1 MERGMLVSV
10 IVPVFNVESYLAEAL
25 DSVIC
30 QTYTNL
36 EIIVIDDGST
46 DGSGRICDEYAGKD
60 RRIRVIHQENRGL
73 SAARN
78 AGLDV
83 MKGETVSFLDSDDAY
98 YPEFIETMM
107 TAMIRENAEIVTCK
121 NSIQRTTGKMTG
133 SRDEKIYPLIQPGVY
148 DRAETLRALADEQIN
163 HSVWN
168 KLYRKELWSGI
179 RFPEGSVYEDIAI
192 TYRLIDRSRKICV
205 LDLPL
210 YMYRKRPG
218 SISNV
223 KSAKN
228 ISDYFVARSQFEQ
241 FIQAN
246 IPGIFTDEQLN
257 WFRRQG
263 LRRRIVRY
271 IHYSG
276 NPETEGKA
284 FRKEQRKQIS
294 KEGKTI
300 GIGKCC
306 LRIRICYLMICYCPI
321 LAESAGSIYKLLCK
335 KKSRI

>member
-10 IVPVFNVESYLAEAL
+10 IVPVFNVEPYLAEAL
-25 DSVIC
+25 DSVIR

-121 NSIQRTTGKMTG
+121 NSIRRTTGKMTG

-168 KLYRKELWSGI
+168 KLYSKELWSGI

-218 SISNV
+218 SICGTKTS
-223 KSAKN
+223 KN
-228 ISDYFVARSQFEQ
+228 ITDYFNSRSRFEQ
-241 FIQAN
+241 FIEEN
-246 IPGIFTDEQLN
+246 IPEIFTEEHLK
-257 WFRRQG
+257 WFRRKG

-271 IHYSG
+271 ISYSG
-276 NPETEGKA
+276 NSGTDGNA
-284 FRKEQRKQIS
+284 FRKEQRKQIVE
-294 KEGKTI
+294 EGKTI

-321 LAESAGSIYKLLCK
+321 LARSVGSLYNLLCK
-335 KKSRI
+335 KACRI

>member
-10 IVPVFNVESYLAEAL
+10 IVPVFNVEPYLAEAL
-25 DSVIC
+25 DSVIR

-83 MKGETVSFLDSDDAY
+83 MKGEAVSFLDSDDAY

-121 NSIQRTTGKMTG
+121 NSIRRTTGKMTG

-148 DRAETLRALADEQIN
+148 GRAETLRALADDQIN

-192 TYRLIDRSRKICV
+192 TYQLIDRSRKICV

-218 SISNV
+218 SICGTKTS
-223 KSAKN
+223 KN
-228 ISDYFVARSQFEQ
+228 ITDYFNSRSRFEQ
-241 FIQAN
+241 FIEDN
-246 IPGIFTDEQLN
+246 IPEIFTEKQLKR
-257 WFRRQG
+257 FRRTG
-263 LRRRIVRY
+263 LRRRILRY
-271 IHYSG
+271 IHYSR
-276 NPETEGKA
+276 NPETDGDS
-284 FRKEQRKQIS
+284 FLKELRKQIAE
-294 KEGKTI
+294 EGKKADI
-300 GIGKCC
+300 LKCSGRIQCCYWIIRFCPGLLKPAC
-306 LRIRICYLMICYCPI
+306 LLYRYFR
-321 LAESAGSIYKLLCK
+321 G
-335 KKSRI
+335 